1 MKRNYF
7 DIIVGA
13 LTIIFSLIFIIQVM
27 KMTNIKISQEFYEL
41 FAKFENVEG
50 VTAGTKIKMGGADIG
65 KVNSIEINNDYS
77 ITVKLAIKNEIKIPI
92 DSSIKV
98 STSGFIGG
106 KYLKVSAG
114 GEDKFLNVGEEFEFT
129 ESTMDLEDMI
139 TRFILDKASN
149 AKK

>member
-1 MKRNYF
+1 MK
-7 DIIVGA
+7 I
-13 LTIIFSLIFIIQVM
+13 
-27 KMTNIKISQEFYEL
+27 TNRKINQEFYEL

-50 VTAGTKIKMGGADIG
+50 VASGTKIKMGGADIG
-65 KVNSIEINNDYS
+65 KVNSIEINSDYS
-77 ITVKLAIKNEIKIPI
+77 ITVKLAIKNEIKIPT

-114 GEDKFLNVGEEFEFT
+114 GENEFISAGGEFEFT
-129 ESTMDLEDMI
+129 ESAMDLEDMI
-139 TRFILDKASN
+139 TRFMLNKASN